1 MVTFFPFFISSTI
14 LIVTVC
20 FSIIFLL
27 PFICPLFF
35 THFIN
40 TVPICQDNVFLPSL
54 FSLDLPKNII
64 ISVCYMQHDISSFS
78 RKLIIFYFYFF
89 IVLLSLNLFHLNHII
104 SSYFSSTRVLIIL
117 QSNFFS
123 HFVSILAH
131 RYHIFLTFSPLKFS
145 NYVQSLHLSF
155 KRSFILFT
163 FFSIFHL

>member
-1 MVTFFPFFISSTI
+1 MVKFFPFFISSTI

-27 PFICPLFF
+27 SFICPLFF

-40 TVPICQDNVFLPSL
+40 TVPNCQDNVFLPSL

-78 RKLIIFYFYFF
+78 SKLIIFYFYFF

-104 SSYFSSTRVLIIL
+104 SSYFSSTHFLTIL

-131 RYHIFLTFSPLKFS
+131 RYLIFLTFSPLKFS
-145 NYVQSLHLSF
+145 NYLQNLHFSF

-163 FFSIFHL
+163 FFFIFHL